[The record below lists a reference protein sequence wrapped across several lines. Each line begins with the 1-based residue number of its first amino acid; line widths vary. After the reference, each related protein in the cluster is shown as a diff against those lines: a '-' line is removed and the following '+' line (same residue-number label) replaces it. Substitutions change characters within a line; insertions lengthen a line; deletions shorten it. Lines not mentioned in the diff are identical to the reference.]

1 MIFSDTAN
9 IKNEEIIF
17 AEGNS
22 KGIDDKNRT
31 ITSDKLT
38 YNKITNIVDAEGNVK
53 VEDVVN
59 NYVIFS
65 DTAKYKKMKKSF
77 LLKEIQKGLM
87 TKIEPLHQT
96 NLRII
101 KLQILLMQ
109 KEM

>member
-1 MIFSDTAN
+1 MKKSFLL
-9 IKNEEIIF
+9 KEIQ
-17 AEGNS
+17 

-65 DTAKYKKMKKSF
+65 DTAKYKKNE
-77 LLKEIQKGLM
+77 EIIFAEGNSKGLM

-96 NLRII
+96 NLRIT
-101 KLQILLMQ
+101 KSQILLMQ